1 MLTPYTGG
9 PGTIC
14 IFPLSTGYPSL
25 IRPSNLSVSLYAGTT
40 YRYYPGYNNI
50 DIEAARRRGITVCN
64 VPTYSTDAVA
74 HLVVTFM
81 LNLSC
86 SLVQLQRK
94 LATGDSLGWRSLG
107 TLPHFEL
114 GGKTVGLVG
123 GRGTIGGRVA
133 DIALALG
140 MKVLISSRGA
150 GGPGGTDGSRPG
162 VRIVDLATLLR
173 DSDFVSIHCPLSAST
188 RHLISTAELR
198 AMKPTAYLI
207 NTARGPIVDEA
218 ALAAALKDGIIAG
231 AGVSGEGGGRGAV
244 TWDRHGCQAAGRRF
258 LRSHSSSRME
268 NPRQHTKNLFSR
280 YTGITSLFHHPLQP
294 MQLDVHEGEHCHI
307 FKP

>member
-1 MLTPYTGG
+1 MVVIRAGIPCALCTACTSPKQVAYSVPLYGSG
-9 PGTIC
+9 SGTIH
-14 IFPLSTGYPSL
+14 IYSSLNNPLPQ
-25 IRPSNLSVSLYAGTT
+25 LSDLPQCAAIHT
-40 YRYYPGYNNI
+40 GYNNI

-86 SLVQLQRK
+86 SLVPLQRK
-94 LATGDSLGWRSLG
+94 LAVGDTLGWRSLG
-107 TLPHFEL
+107 TALPHFEL
-114 GGKTVGLVG
+114 GGKTIGLVG

-150 GGPGGTDGSRPG
+150 ASGGDTDGGGRPG

-188 RHLISTAELR
+188 RHLIGAAELR

-218 ALAAALKDGIIAG
+218 ELAIALRDGIIAG
-231 AGVSGEGGGRGAV
+231 AGVSRKGRIGAGTGTNSRRGTWRRALCHGHGG
-244 TWDRHGCQAAGRRF
+244 
-258 LRSHSSSRME
+258 L
-268 NPRQHTKNLFSR
+268 
-280 YTGITSLFHHPLQP
+280 
-294 MQLDVHEGEHCHI
+294 
-307 FKP
+307 